1 MALVVL
7 LRGVNVGGHR
17 TFRPSRLA
25 QDLRE
30 FDVVNIGAAG
40 TFVVRRPGPR
50 TEFRAALVRN
60 LPVQT
65 EIVFCEGRH
74 LLELERAAPFGPR
87 AAEPDVVRFV
97 SFLVRR
103 GGEPP
108 ELPLHFPDASSWLVR
123 VRGCDGRIA
132 YGEYRRHMKTIGYLG
147 QLDKAFGVPVTTRN
161 WNTVGSILK
170 VLR

>member
-25 QDLRE
+25 HDLRD

-50 TEFRAALVRN
+50 QQFRAALLRK
-60 LPVQT
+60 LPVET

-74 LLELERAAPFGPR
+74 LLELEHAQPFGR
-87 AAEPDVVRFV
+87 GAADPDVVRFA

-103 GGEPP
+103 GGASLK
-108 ELPLHFPDASSWLVR
+108 LPLHFPDAANWLVR
-123 VRGCDGRIA
+123 VHGCDGRIA

>member
-40 TFVVRRPGPR
+40 TFVVRRPGPLPR
-50 TEFRAALVRN
+50 FRAAFARK
-60 LPVQT
+60 LPVET
-65 EIVFCEGRH
+65 EIAFCEGRA
-74 LLELERAAPFGPR
+74 LLALAERQPFGAR
-87 AAEPDVVRFV
+87 AAEAGVVRFA
-97 SFLVRR
+97 SFLLSSRT
-103 GGEPP
+103 EALT
-108 ELPLHFPDASSWLVR
+108 LPLHLPDSADWLVR
-123 VRGCDGRIA
+123 IRGCEGRIA

-147 QLDKAFGVPVTTRN
+147 RLDKALGVPVTTRS
-161 WNTVGSILK
+161 WGTVESILK
-170 VLR
+170 LLR